1 MVIGFNAWCD
11 VEADVKVS
19 AVEHR
24 FNALA
29 DEVLEDGAAFGVELP
44 TNLQVAIEI
53 IPHLEMGFAALLF
66 ESAEATVR
74 HEGLRSIF
82 GVTVKIV
89 GVHVRCGID
98 E

>member
-1 MVIGFNAWCD
+1 MVIGLNAWCD
-11 VEADVKVS
+11 VEADVEVS

-53 IPHLEMGFAALLF
+53 IPHLEVCFATLLF
-66 ESAEATVR
+66 ESTEATVR
-74 HEGLRSIF
+74 HEGLRCIF
-82 GVTVKIV
+82 GVTIKIV